1 MAQVLGSNQNI
12 DIDVAG
18 GTSYK
23 TLVCLSSS
31 SVNTSADSSVDKT
44 NCGIFT
50 AIGDS
55 SMTVDFSAVCETAPS
70 VAQVSYSSLLTA
82 MTNKTGVNVRFQNP
96 VVVGSSLGAAY
107 YHQFIGYITS
117 LKLDQTSSDFIKFSG
132 TIASTGSLDIIP

>member
-23 TLVCLSSS
+23 QLVCLSSS
-31 SVNTSADSSVDKT
+31 SVNTTADSTQDKT

-50 AIGDS
+50 AISDAAMS
-55 SMTVDFSAVCETAPS
+55 IDFSAVCETAPS

-82 MTNKTGVNVRFQNP
+82 MTNKTLVNVKVANP
-96 VVVGSSLGAAY
+96 VVVGSSIGAAY
-107 YHQFIGYITS
+107 YHQFTGYITS
-117 LKLDQTSSDFIKFSG
+117 LKLDQTSTDFIKFSG
-132 TIASTGSLDIIP
+132 TISSSGTLDITA

>member
-18 GTSYK
+18 GSSYK

-31 SVNTSADSSVDKT
+31 SVNTTADSTQDKT

-50 AIGDS
+50 SIADA
-55 SMTVDFSAVCETAPS
+55 SMSIDFSAVCETAPTVS
-70 VAQVSYSSLLTA
+70 QVSYSSLLTA
-82 MTNKTGVNVRFQNP
+82 MTAKTLVNIKVANP
-96 VVVGSSLGAAY
+96 VVSGSSVGAAY
-107 YHQFIGYITS
+107 YHQFLGYITS

-132 TIASTGSLDIIP
+132 TIASSGTLDITV

>member
-23 TLVCLSSS
+23 TLVCLSTS
-31 SVNTSADSSVDKT
+31 SVNTTADSTSDKT

-50 AIGDS
+50 AIGDAA
-55 SMTVDFSAVCETAPS
+55 MTVDFSAVCETAPT

-132 TIASTGSLDIIP
+132 TIASTGTLDIIP

>member
-23 TLVCLSSS
+23 TLVCLASS
-31 SVNTSADSSVDKT
+31 SVNTSADSTQDKT

-55 SMTVDFSAVCETAPS
+55 SMTIDFSAVSETAPTVS
-70 VAQVSYSSLLTA
+70 QVSYSSLLTA
-82 MTNKTGVNVRFQNP
+82 MINKTAVNIRVQNP

-107 YHQFIGYITS
+107 YHQFLGYITS
-117 LKLDQTSSDFIKFSG
+117 LKLDQTSTDFIKFSG
-132 TIASTGSLDIIP
+132 TIASTGTLDIIP